1 MKVPYNIKARSCN
14 RCCSGKAMSVA
25 YSECVFVVLVIQHAV
40 RMHRVAM
47 YGLLRSVFLHITS
60 QTALLKKKKVTE
72 HKMCFS
78 SFSVTFVWNIFHS
91 KLSWAIYYK
100 TCVLFCKENTVC
112 SCTSLTL
119 ILLTWRK
126 WWAPNNASK

>member
-1 MKVPYNIKARSCN
+1 
-14 RCCSGKAMSVA
+14 MSVA

-78 SFSVTFVWNIFHS
+78 SFSVTFV
-91 KLSWAIYYK
+91 
-100 TCVLFCKENTVC
+100 
-112 SCTSLTL
+112 
-119 ILLTWRK
+119 
-126 WWAPNNASK
+126 